1 MTQTRRTPPLSTN
14 NQTETTSQGRRRN
27 ATCGDASG
35 ALLSLRGARVLGVNP
50 PVFDFAYFDLWAKP
64 LGLLYL
70 LEALRRNGN
79 DVTLLDCIAE
89 AGEKRRS
96 FGRLVPHRQPLPKPA
111 PYRDIPRTYS
121 HFGLPEERFLERLRS
136 LPEPDVI
143 LVTSGM
149 TYWYPGVFWCIEC
162 LRHVFPKTPLHLGG
176 IYARLCPDHAARSG
190 ADFVQSEPFP
200 ISAPFPALD
209 LYENPEY
216 GVALTSFGCPF
227 RCDYCASSRLW
238 PAYRRK
244 SVDEAVAE
252 IAAQLTLP
260 SVRSIAFYDDALLLD
275 KEHFFY
281 PLCEELAQRFPRTE
295 EGSPPVSFH
304 TPNGLHVREIDRTCA
319 AVLRRTGFAT
329 LRLSLESTDPAILLA
344 GSAKVVPSHYEE
356 ALQNLRLAGYD
367 DGALE
372 TYLLLGLPGQ
382 SRESVEA
389 SIRFARGLGARVKLA
404 EFSPIPGT
412 PLFNAACRIVP
423 ELATEPL
430 LANNSVYCSFVSGTL
445 SPQEL
450 QYLKNL
456 ASGRGKRNDEP
467 TRAHSAEK

>member
-70 LEALRRNGN
+70 LETLRRNGN
-79 DVTLLDCIAE
+79 DVALLDCIAE
-89 AGEKRRS
+89 AREKRRS
-96 FGRLVPHRQPLPKPA
+96 FGRWIPARRPVDKPA

-121 HFGLPEERFLERLRS
+121 HFGLSEEHFLERLRG
-136 LPEPDVI
+136 LREPDVI

-149 TYWYPGVFWCIEC
+149 TYWYPGVFWCIER
-162 LRHVFPKTPLHLGG
+162 LRQVFPGTPIHLGG

-190 ADFVQSEPFP
+190 ADFVQTEPFP
-200 ISAPFPALD
+200 VSAPSPALD
-209 LYENPEY
+209 LYEEPEY
-216 GVALTSFGCPF
+216 GVALTSFGCPLH
-227 RCDYCASSRLW
+227 CAYCASSLLW
-238 PAYRRK
+238 PIYRRK
-244 SVDEAVAE
+244 SVEETVAE
-252 IAAQLTLP
+252 IAAQLALP
-260 SVRSIAFYDDALLLD
+260 SVRAIAFYDDALLLD
-275 KEHFFY
+275 KEQHFY
-281 PLCEELAQRFPRTE
+281 PLCEELSRRFPRA
-295 EGSPPVSFH
+295 GDGMPSLSFH

-319 AVLRRTGFAT
+319 ATLRRTGFAT
-329 LRLSLESTDPAILLA
+329 IRLSLESTDPAILLA
-344 GSAKVVPSHYEE
+344 GSEKVAPSHYEE

-430 LANNSVYCSFVSGTL
+430 LANNSVYCSFVSETL

-450 QYLKNL
+450 QYLKDL

>member
-1 MTQTRRTPPLSTN
+1 VEHASTFPKHHGGFGK
-14 NQTETTSQGRRRN
+14 TKIHCGGP
-27 ATCGDASG
+27 CGDASG

-70 LEALRRNGN
+70 LETLRRNGN

-96 FGRLVPHRQPLPKPA
+96 FGRRIPHRQPAPKPA
-111 PYRDIPRTYS
+111 PYRHIPRTYF

-136 LPEPDVI
+136 LPAPDVI

-149 TYWYPGVFWCIEC
+149 TYWYPGVFWCIER

-176 IYARLCPDHAARSG
+176 IYARLCPDHATRSG
-190 ADFVQSEPFP
+190 ADFVQSGPFP
-200 ISAPFPALD
+200 IFAPFPALD

-252 IAAQLTLP
+252 ITAQLTLP
-260 SVRSIAFYDDALLLD
+260 SVRAIAFYDDALLLD
-275 KEHFFY
+275 KERFFY
-281 PLCEELAQRFPRTE
+281 PLCEELARRIPRTE
-295 EGSPPVSFH
+295 ERTPLVSFH
-304 TPNGLHVREIDRTCA
+304 TPNGLHVREIDRACA

-344 GSAKVVPSHYEE
+344 GSAKVAPSHYEE

-412 PLFNAACRIVP
+412 PLFDAACRTVP
-423 ELATEPL
+423 DLATEPL
-430 LANNSVYCSFVSGTL
+430 LANNSVYTTYISGTL
-445 SPQEL
+445 SPKEL
-450 QYLKNL
+450 QALKDL
-456 ASGRGKRNDEP
+456 AAGRERSGSEP
-467 TRAHSAEK
+467 VHLLSAEK